1 MVSNAFVQ
9 SADGT
14 GWYYLNAD
22 GTMADKP
29 EFTVEPDGLIT
40 TK

>member
-1 MVSNAFVQ
+1 MLLSSQ
-9 SADGT
+9 LIK
-14 GWYYLNAD
+14 GWYYLKSD

-29 EFTVEPDGLIT
+29 EFTVEPNGLIT

>member
-9 SADGT
+9 SADKK
-14 GWYYLNAD
+14 GWYYIKAD

-29 EFTVEPDGLIT
+29 EFTIEPNGLIT

>member
-1 MVSNAFVQ
+1 
-9 SADGT
+9 
-14 GWYYLNAD
+14 YLNAD

-29 EFTVEPDGLIT
+29 EFEIEPDGLIT